1 MTRTA
6 AAPGTESIDPAITL
20 ADALQSCFAA
30 QRSGCQRSRTTT
42 RTATR

>member
-6 AAPGTESIDPAITL
+6 TGPDTESVDPAITL
-20 ADALQSCFAA
+20 ADQLQSGFAA

-42 RTATR
+42 TTATR